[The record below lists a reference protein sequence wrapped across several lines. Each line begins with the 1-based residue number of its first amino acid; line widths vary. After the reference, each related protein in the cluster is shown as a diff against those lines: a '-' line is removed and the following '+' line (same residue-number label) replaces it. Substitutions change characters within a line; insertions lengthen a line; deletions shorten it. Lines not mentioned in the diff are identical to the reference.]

1 MTTHLPSVPPFD
13 SRLDIFLQHRHQT
26 GFALHVERL
35 RSSITGSFPGP
46 SVPQQFPYAVHLTN
60 FQRHPVIANSI
71 YLWASFLSRSGP
83 LGAYE
88 QQYLARTQSSLVDA
102 LNISQHQ
109 RQPSTGLST
118 SITPS
123 PVAQVSPS
131 IAAIDAI
138 QASVLLAR
146 YFFATGRLHEA
157 SYHASAAADL
167 AVQIGLHQINSS
179 LALVM
184 AQQQQQW
191 GGLQGLSAV
200 STSALRLAPAQDAI
214 ELGERIGVFWQVYIL
229 DRLLSVALKRS
240 PCIIDDDCVET
251 RIDTPWPEEVEE
263 YEHVCFSSAITH
275 APQFSDLLY
284 TDPYGH
290 NTRRINFARL
300 FPDSR
305 PVIWYAGWLLC
316 TSTPCQGR
324 SAVLRSRTRF
334 C

>member
-1 MTTHLPSVPPFD
+1 M
-13 SRLDIFLQHRHQT
+13 
-26 GFALHVERL
+26 
-35 RSSITGSFPGP
+35 
-46 SVPQQFPYAVHLTN
+46 HLTN
-60 FQRHPVIANSI
+60 YQRHPVIANSI
-71 YLWASFLSRSGP
+71 YLWASFLSRAGP

-88 QQYLARTQSSLVDA
+88 QQFLARTQSSLVDA

-109 RQPSTGLST
+109 RQPQTPQPSSGLT
-118 SITPS
+118 PSISPS
-123 PVAQVSPS
+123 PVLQVSPS

-251 RIDTPWPEEVEE
+251 RIDTAWPEEIEE
-263 YEHVCFSSAITH
+263 YEHVCFSL
-275 APQFSDLLY
+275 Q
-284 TDPYGH
+284 
-290 NTRRINFARL
+290 
-300 FPDSR
+300 
-305 PVIWYAGWLLC
+305 
-316 TSTPCQGR
+316 
-324 SAVLRSRTRF
+324 
-334 C
+334 

>member
-1 MTTHLPSVPPFD
+1 M
-13 SRLDIFLQHRHQT
+13 
-26 GFALHVERL
+26 
-35 RSSITGSFPGP
+35 
-46 SVPQQFPYAVHLTN
+46 HLTN
-60 FQRHPVIANSI
+60 YQRHPVIANSI
-71 YLWASFLSRSGP
+71 YLWASFLSRAGP

-88 QQYLARTQSSLVDA
+88 QQFLARTQSSLVDA

-109 RQPSTGLST
+109 RQPQTPQPSSGLTPSM
-118 SITPS
+118 TPS
-123 PVAQVSPS
+123 PVTQVSPS

-251 RIDTPWPEEVEE
+251 RIDTPWPEEIEE
-263 YEHVCFSSAITH
+263 YEHVCFSL
-275 APQFSDLLY
+275 QK
-284 TDPYGH
+284 
-290 NTRRINFARL
+290 
-300 FPDSR
+300 
-305 PVIWYAGWLLC
+305 C
-316 TSTPCQGR
+316 TR
-324 SAVLRSRTRF
+324 SAVL
-334 C
+334 